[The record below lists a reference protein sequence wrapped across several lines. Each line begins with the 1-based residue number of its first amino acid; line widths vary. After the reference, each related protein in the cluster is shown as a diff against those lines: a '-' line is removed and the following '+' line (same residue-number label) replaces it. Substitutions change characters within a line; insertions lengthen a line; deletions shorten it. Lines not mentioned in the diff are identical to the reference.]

1 MRAVVCEALG
11 DPLTVREIEDPPA
24 PGAGQVRIR
33 VHAAGVNFPD
43 LLMVAGHYQEKP
55 PLPFVPGLEC
65 AGTVID
71 CGERVAG
78 LAPGDRV
85 MASLDHGGF
94 AEQALADAA
103 RVFTLPDGMPFD
115 AAAGFGVVYQSAW
128 IGLIQRA
135 RLAPGET
142 LLVLGAAGGIGL
154 AAVEIGKAM
163 GATVIAAASNA
174 DKLAVCA
181 EHGADAGVDYG
192 AEDLRDRVKAI
203 TGGKGAD
210 VIFDPVGGDL
220 ADAAL
225 RCIGW
230 EGRYA
235 VIGFAAGAIP
245 QFPAN
250 YLLVKNA
257 EVVGV
262 HGGAY
267 VKHEPAV
274 VDRGMAEL
282 FGWYAEGR
290 LKPRIHAAL
299 PLERVDEA
307 FALLSGRKVEGKVVL
322 TTGAAGG

>member
-1 MRAVVCEALG
+1 MRAVVCESLG
-11 DPLTVREIEDPPA
+11 EPLAVREIDDPPA
-24 PGAGQVRIR
+24 PVAGQVRLR

-43 LLMVAGHYQEKP
+43 LLMVKGQYQEKP

-65 AGTVID
+65 AGEVID
-71 CGERVAG
+71 CGVG
-78 LAPGDRV
+78 VTGFAPGDRV
-85 MASLDHGGF
+85 MASVDRGGF
-94 AEQALADAA
+94 AGGALADAA
-103 RVFTLPDGMPFD
+103 RAYRMPDAMSFEE
-115 AAAGFGVVYQSAW
+115 AAGFGVVYQSAW
-128 IGLIQRA
+128 IGLIHRG
-135 RLAPGET
+135 RLEAGET

-154 AAVEIGKAM
+154 AAVEIGKAV
-163 GATVIAAASNA
+163 GATVIAAASSA
-174 DKLAVCA
+174 DKLSVCH
-181 EHGADAGVDYG
+181 EHGADAGIDYT
-192 AEDLRDRVKAI
+192 AEDLRKRVKEI

-210 VIFDPVGGDL
+210 VIFDPVGGDQ

-225 RCIGW
+225 RCIAW

-267 VKHEPAV
+267 VKHEPAKV
-274 VDRGMAEL
+274 KRGMAAL
-282 FGWYAEGR
+282 FGWYADGKLR
-290 LKPRIHAAL
+290 PRIHSSL

-307 FALLSGRKVEGKVVL
+307 FAMLSGRKVEGKVVL
-322 TTGAAGG
+322 TTGAGA

>member
-11 DPLTVREIEDPPA
+11 EALAVREVDDPPT
-24 PGAGQVRIR
+24 PGRDQVRLR
-33 VHAAGVNFPD
+33 VEAAGVNFPD
-43 LLMVAGHYQEKP
+43 LLMVAGRYQEKP

-71 CGERVAG
+71 CGEDVAD

-94 AEQALADAA
+94 AGQALADAG
-103 RVFTLPDGMPFD
+103 RTFELPDGMPWD
-115 AAAGFGVVYQSAW
+115 VAAGFGVVYQSAW
-128 IGLIQRA
+128 IGLIQRG
-135 RLAPGET
+135 RLAAGET

-154 AAVEIGKAM
+154 AAVEIGKAV
-163 GATVIAAASNA
+163 GASVIAAASTA
-174 DKLAVCA
+174 EKLAVCR
-181 EHGADAGVDYG
+181 EHGADATVDYTR
-192 AEDLRDRVKAI
+192 ESLRDRVKEL
-203 TGGKGAD
+203 TQGKGAD

-225 RCIGW
+225 RCIAW

-245 QFPAN
+245 EFPAN

-267 VKHEPAV
+267 VKHEPSV
-274 VDRGMAEL
+274 VERGMAEL
-282 FGWYAEGR
+282 FRWYGDGW

-299 PLERVDEA
+299 PLDEVNAA
-307 FALLSGRKVEGKVVL
+307 FALISGRKVEGKVVL
-322 TTGAAGG
+322 TTGEPGA